1 VGAAIDRFGGREG
14 AIGGHGVE
22 RVEGRVD
29 RVDAPEHVAADL
41 HRRAIARADR
51 LAELADGHH
60 RTRGTL
66 NRPAS
71 RAASGALASA
81 ASRSRHGMVW
91 SGRSAAWRVT
101 TLAVGGTPAGAVCC
115 P

>member
-1 VGAAIDRFGGREG
+1 EG

-22 RVEGRVD
+22 RVERRVD

-66 NRPAS
+66 NRPAP
-71 RAASGALASA
+71 RAAPGAFAHA
-81 ASRSRHGMVW
+81 ASRSSDGMGW
-91 SGRSAAWRVT
+91 SGRSGAWRVT
-101 TLAVGGTPAGAVCC
+101 TVAVGGTPAVSICC
-115 P
+115 T